1 MYILRMYVSVFNRY
15 VIYLFKDAMTGDSV
29 F

>member
-1 MYILRMYVSVFNRY
+1 MSQTGVEDDGSAGSGEH
-15 VIYLFKDAMTGDSV
+15 LFKDAMTGDSV